1 MSSMGD
7 SLPTNDPSNVRFDT
21 LHQLLELEIEKL
33 RDEASAAT
41 LRARATELEIKL
53 RTLSATSATPPSEAT
68 PLSSRTSTPAAI
80 ESAQSTVSSS
90 RSVSS
95 PQPVS
100 SSPPVK
106 FNGWAE
112 VASKL
117 GLEPQPD
124 SQPQRRFDAAVK
136 SPVPRPRMGSVEE
149 VPEKPLTAEE
159 ESQNDSDR
167 RENDPDHRDLVQQD
181 RGDQPNH
188 DQPNHDPPA
197 ASSDSA
203 ESLSFAL
210 PNDVAAADLGA
221 DTSSDRGSLP
231 SISIDSSD
239 DAKPL
244 RRRRPMAI
252 VVSAAAHGLLLVLL
266 TSVGYQVARPKD
278 QIAITASPSDN
289 AEVAMETFEIDT
301 SEPEPQPIEPPQPA
315 ASPFEAELDPIGTI
329 AAGIPNIDPSPAF
342 VPPSASLASLKSST
356 SISKLSSQPAA
367 KMEFCGV
374 KGGGNHFV
382 YVIDSS
388 NSIGESFQSARAELI
403 RSIDLLKPNQRFYVI
418 CYDAKIEYMRIRD
431 PRVPETTSVR
441 ATDQNKAALRR
452 WALTIT
458 QEKGKS
464 GDAAEAMAFALGLRP
479 DVIFLLS
486 DGEFPEKVE
495 TMLKEN
501 NKIENLF
508 DAPRP
513 ISIIHTICY
522 HNREGETRMKRVA
535 AQNGGQYRYVPK

>member
-68 PLSSRTSTPAAI
+68 SLSSRTISPAAI

-90 RSVSS
+90 RLVSS

-106 FNGWAE
+106 FSGWAE

-124 SQPQRRFDAAVK
+124 FQPQRRFDAAVK

-149 VPEKPLTAEE
+149 VPETPLTAEE
-159 ESQNDSDR
+159 ESQNDP
-167 RENDPDHRDLVQQD
+167 EHRDLVQQD
-181 RGDQPNH
+181 RGDQPDHKQPDH
-188 DQPNHDPPA
+188 DPPNHDPPA

-210 PNDVAAADLGA
+210 SNDVAAADLGA

-244 RRRRPMAI
+244 RRRRPMAF